1 MTKRSSELEQ
11 SLVDKGVIITD
22 SGDKPEIE
30 RIDDKDIARVASEEA
45 FMHQKV
51 KVMIHATTDPNAAP
65 YWRGGVA
72 QDQETIFREVPTWI
86 YRKTLEVLARKGQW
100 LRVRDFESDE
110 GWVHRSLT
118 GKTPHVVVKTKVANI
133 RSAPDLRSRIVGKA
147 GYGEVLRTLARRA
160 DWIRIR
166 SDSGQVGWIA
176 RRLTWG
182 W

>member
-86 YRKTLEVLARKGQW
+86 YRKTLEVLARMKETRVTQDLTPSPTGEITMAHLRAHTGQAYPFVVLEDPDPKGPAW
-100 LRVRDFESDE
+100 L
-110 GWVHRSLT
+110 
-118 GKTPHVVVKTKVANI
+118 ANI
-133 RSAPDLRSRIVGKA
+133 LAQRS
-147 GYGEVLRTLARRA
+147 
-160 DWIRIR
+160 
-166 SDSGQVGWIA
+166 
-176 RRLTWG
+176 
-182 W
+182 